1 MQKSYQ
7 VVLQLKNSEEAARE
21 VAYEVLRRA
30 NSHGLVLI
38 DEKLEKANITH
49 ETMTKYFQQLVLV
62 VAEFWNASRD
72 FTYKPTLPKHV
83 VRSLY
88 LPTLYAV
95 ILSSVGNTKV
105 GNYEYVIKA
114 MDETT
119 VDKEFIIQMSAKLE
133 ELRMYVSGNIGQ
145 IGNDKAEPQ
154 TSVMLAILGEVI
166 GGNASLLIK
175 DGVSYDAQLA
185 GFAAL
190 TGVALVQSSDENLYT
205 QEEMVNFR
213 ELVMT
218 VKESKSGGL
227 E

>member
-1 MQKSYQ
+1 MQKIFK
-7 VVLQLKNSEEAARE
+7 VELQLKSSEVAARE
-21 VAYEVLRRA
+21 VAYEVLKRV
-30 NSHGLVLI
+30 NSHGSPLI
-38 DEKLEKANITH
+38 DAKLEKAGVNL
-49 ETMTKYFQQLVLV
+49 ETMTKYFQQLTLV
-62 VAEFWNASRD
+62 VAEFWNAARD
-72 FTYKPTLPKHV
+72 FEYKPTLPKHMV
-83 VRSLY
+83 KGLY

-114 MDETT
+114 IDKTG
-119 VDKEFIIQMSAKLE
+119 VDKEFIIEFSATLE
-133 ELRMYVSGNIGQ
+133 SLRMYVSGNIGQ

-166 GGNASLLIK
+166 DGNATLHVK
-175 DGVSYDAQLA
+175 DGVSYDTHLA

-190 TGVALVQSSDENLYT
+190 AGIALVEEADKNLYT
-205 QEEMVNFR
+205 QEEMINFR

>member
-1 MQKSYQ
+1 MQKSIK
-7 VVLQLKNSEEAARE
+7 VELQLKNSETAARE

-30 NSHGLVLI
+30 NSHGSPLI
-38 DEKLEKANITH
+38 DKKLEEAGINLDS
-49 ETMTKYFQQLVLV
+49 MTKYFEQLVLV

-72 FTYKPTLPKHV
+72 FTYKPVLAKHV

-114 MDETT
+114 MDDRT
-119 VDKEFIIQMSAKLE
+119 VDKEFVIQMSAKLE
-133 ELRMYVSGNIGQ
+133 EMRMYVSGNIGQ

-166 GGNASLLIK
+166 GGNATLLIK

-190 TGVALVQSSDENLYT
+190 TGVALVQSSQECLYT